1 MHQGSRSLQ
10 DDVPYADYLNRK
22 AEVGFAS
29 NFGVMDLFLGK
40 DLKYIAVV
48 NVFFFFF
55 VCVCVSQSLFPRA
68 LSLDLF
74 LRMLQKELEE

>member
-55 VCVCVSQSLFPRA
+55 LCVCVCV
-68 LSLDLF
+68 
-74 LRMLQKELEE
+74 